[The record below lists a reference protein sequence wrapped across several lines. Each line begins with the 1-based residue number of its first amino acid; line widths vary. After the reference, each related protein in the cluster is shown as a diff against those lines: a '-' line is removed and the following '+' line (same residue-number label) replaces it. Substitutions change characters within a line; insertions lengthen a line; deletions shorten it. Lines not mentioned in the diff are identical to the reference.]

1 MAARDFFEALPA
13 RAEPDKIAGIEN
25 SYLFEIEGEGR
36 WLVKLSGGAV
46 TVTEDPAEAGDVTIS
61 TTSEVFDRVAAGEQN
76 PAVAVMTGKIK
87 LTGDTGAALKLQKL
101 F

>member
-1 MAARDFFEALPA
+1 MSAREFFDALPA
-13 RAEPDKIAGIEN
+13 RADRDQIVGIEN
-25 SYLFEIEGEGR
+25 SYLFDIEGEGR
-36 WLVKLSGGAV
+36 WLVSLSGGAV
-46 TVTEDPAEAGDVTIS
+46 TVTEDPTEPGDVTIA
-61 TTSEVFDRVAAGEQN
+61 TTAEVFDRVVAGEQN